1 MQFAPAVLEE
11 DPAVM
16 QVEKTVK
23 GCAQECQ
30 KMPNGI
36 MKKTERGGQ
45 WERCSVNFC
54 QQYKDE
60 TGINKKD
67 KTHEDTAPLMHMSR
81 SWYCM

>member
-23 GCAQECQ
+23 GCAQVCQ

-36 MKKTERGGQ
+36 MKKTAKGGQ
-45 WERCSVNFC
+45 WERQTVNFR
-54 QQYKDE
+54 QQC
-60 TGINKKD
+60 KD
-67 KTHEDTAPLMHMSR
+67 KTAIKGKENTHEDTAPLMHMSR

>member
-45 WERCSVNFC
+45 
-54 QQYKDE
+54 
-60 TGINKKD
+60 
-67 KTHEDTAPLMHMSR
+67 
-81 SWYCM
+81 